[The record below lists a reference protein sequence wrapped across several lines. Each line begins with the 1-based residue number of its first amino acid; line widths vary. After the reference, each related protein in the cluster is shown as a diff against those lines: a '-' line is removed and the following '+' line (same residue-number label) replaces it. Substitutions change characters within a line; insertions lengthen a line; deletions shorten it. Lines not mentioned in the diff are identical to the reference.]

1 MLERFEFTIQLS
13 NLWRIHGW
21 VHQTLRTVTSAP
33 FNEFVVWILN
43 TAQPWSLRRRPMGV
57 DGWKPLD
64 ALLIVLAERNPRFR
78 AVFKGGFD
86 SFRYGTRGEND
97 MVRWLIEDNL
107 PLASSKGLVG
117 FKQVPHAENRFRKS
131 GIL

>member
-13 NLWRIHGW
+13 NLWQIHGW

-43 TAQPWSLRRRPMGV
+43 TAQLWSLRRPMSV
-57 DGWKPLD
+57 DGWKPVD

-78 AVFKGGFD
+78 AVFKGI
-86 SFRYGTRGEND
+86 STRSA
-97 MVRWLIEDNL
+97 MVSGAKTTRFV
-107 PLASSKGLVG
+107 GLSRITITCHSLRQRVW
-117 FKQVPHAENRFRKS
+117 
-131 GIL
+131 